1 MLEWRPRLILLVLVL
16 ALVVFALVAGYATSD
31 LERMNWEW

>member
-16 ALVVFALVAGYATSD
+16 ALIVFALVAGYATDD
-31 LERMNWEW
+31 LIRNNWEW